1 MLLTISVKMLALCF
15 ITLILFGILSWYFF
29 YGSPAFAIKGIITGT
44 WKGRNGNESTIF
56 FFIHDKITTLKQDGN
71 TESEYFCL

>member
-44 WKGRNGNESTIF
+44 WKGRDGSESTIF
-56 FFIHDKITTLKQDGN
+56 SLFTTKLP
-71 TESEYFCL
+71 L